1 MTSPNQKAQNEP
13 HPDLHD
19 ADMVEGLAMIPGLYT
34 YAATAIV
41 AGALAFGAGWKT
53 QEWRYGKQIAGI
65 SQKHATAAL
74 KLSEAARA
82 DETQTALKE
91 STHAANTSKNSDEF
105 TTSQPVRDAI
115 SRADLARVDRL
126 RTDAE
131 RRAATYRQIAA
142 SCSAASG
149 GVADR
154 LEAFDRH
161 IVEGASVVAEHGQA
175 LRQRDAEV
183 VLLRG
188 QIEADRAVLSEPK

>member
-1 MTSPNQKAQNEP
+1 
-13 HPDLHD
+13 
-19 ADMVEGLAMIPGLYT
+19 MIPGLYT

-41 AGALAFGAGWKT
+41 AGALAFGGGW
-53 QEWRYGKQIAGI
+53 QVQSWRYEKQIATI
-65 SQKHATAAL
+65 TQQHATAAL

-82 DETQTALKE
+82 DENQTALKE

-115 SRADLARVDRL
+115 ARADLAIADRL

-131 RRAATYRQIAA
+131 RRSATYRAQATACTTA
-142 SCSAASG
+142 SSG
-149 GVADR
+149 IADR

-161 IVEGASVVAEHGQA
+161 IVEGASVVAEHRQA
-175 LRQRDAEV
+175 LVRREAEV

-188 QIEADRAVLSEPK
+188 QIDADRALFSGAD

>member
-1 MTSPNQKAQNEP
+1 MNITLITSFVA
-13 HPDLHD
+13 
-19 ADMVEGLAMIPGLYT
+19 
-34 YAATAIV
+34 AIV
-41 AGALAFGAGWKT
+41 AAAAAWAFQDA
-53 QEWRYGKQIAGI
+53 RY
-65 SQKHATAAL
+65 TAELSELRLEQTTANL
-74 KLSEAARA
+74 KRSEAARA
-82 DETQTALKE
+82 DEIQTALKE
-91 STHAANTSKNSDEF
+91 STHAADTSKNSDEF

-115 SRADLARVDRL
+115 ARADLAIADRL

-142 SCSAASG
+142 SCTAASS